1 MRNSKMGTNG
11 GTEKTQNACKYWSG
25 RQDSNLRPLAPHA
38 SALPG
43 CATPRPR
50 KRMISQKSLGNSNA
64 GKLAAKNF
72 KQFFEFEP
80 HLMNQLLTL
89 VEINLRIVARKTVP
103 GTANGE
109 PLLIQQTANLANDKH
124 ILPLIVA
131 AVTAPFD
138 RL

>member
-1 MRNSKMGTNG
+1 
-11 GTEKTQNACKYWSG
+11 
-25 RQDSNLRPLAPHA
+25 
-38 SALPG
+38 
-43 CATPRPR
+43 
-50 KRMISQKSLGNSNA
+50 MISQKSLGHLNA
-64 GKLAAKNF
+64 GSLAAKNF

-89 VEINLRIVARKTVP
+89 VEINLRVVAGEAVP

-109 PLLIQQTANLANDKH
+109 PLLIKQTANLANDKH